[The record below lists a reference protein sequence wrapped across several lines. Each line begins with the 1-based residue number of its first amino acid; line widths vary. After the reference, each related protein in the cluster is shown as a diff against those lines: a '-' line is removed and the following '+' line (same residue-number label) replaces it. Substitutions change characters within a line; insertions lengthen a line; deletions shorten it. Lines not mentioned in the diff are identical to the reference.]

1 VNTLGLIC
9 REANARHLSFL
20 VVGGHAVIVHGHG
33 RNTFD
38 LDLAIRRADQSA
50 WMALAKSLGYTI
62 HREGPAFVQF
72 TPPSAE
78 TLPLDLML
86 LNDSTFAK
94 LHAESLP
101 ASPSTSGARV
111 VSLLHL
117 LALKCHAIKH
127 GHAGRI
133 VKDADDVIRLVE
145 VNGLD
150 VTQPELKELLLK
162 HGPKDLYEKLRRLS
176 TR

>member
-1 VNTLGLIC
+1 
-9 REANARHLSFL
+9 
-20 VVGGHAVIVHGHG
+20 
-33 RNTFD
+33 
-38 LDLAIRRADQSA
+38 
-50 WMALAKSLGYTI
+50 M
-62 HREGPAFVQF
+62 
-72 TPPSAE
+72 
-78 TLPLDLML
+78 
-86 LNDSTFAK
+86 
-94 LHAESLP
+94 
-101 ASPSTSGARV
+101 

-133 VKDADDVIRLVE
+133 VKDADDVIRLVG

-162 HGPKDLYEKLRRLS
+162 HGPEDLYEKLRRLS